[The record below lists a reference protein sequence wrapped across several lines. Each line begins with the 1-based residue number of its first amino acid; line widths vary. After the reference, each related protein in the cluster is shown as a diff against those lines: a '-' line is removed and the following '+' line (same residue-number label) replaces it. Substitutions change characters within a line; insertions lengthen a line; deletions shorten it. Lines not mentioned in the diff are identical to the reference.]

1 MVNQQNLHSKLE
13 LSLKPNIFFGDYPDR
28 LSDWSKIREIVNQE
42 QFPLDYLSKI
52 FFHCP
57 RTKTKT
63 DAFKKETWLDGWQL
77 IERNE
82 YDLFDICLLL
92 SYTIILTERFKNA
105 NILIHSCY
113 KTEFDPN
120 NRKFSYIIE
129 MENVFLDTHSMAKM
143 DKTMFDKTY
152 ILHYTTNIQE
162 TINIS
167 LN

>member
-1 MVNQQNLHSKLE
+1 MSQFKYE
-13 LSLKPNIFFGDYPDR
+13 ISLKPNLFYGSYPER
-28 LSDWSKIREIVNQE
+28 LKDWQHIRSIVNDLDE
-42 QFPLDYLSKI
+42 PIDYLLEVFKL
-52 FFHCP
+52 CP
-57 RTKTKT
+57 RTKTNT
-63 DAFKKETWLDGWQL
+63 DIYKKETWLTGWQL

-92 SYTIILTERFKNA
+92 SYTIILTEHFKNKDVM
-105 NILIHSCY
+105 IHSCY

-162 TINIS
+162 TINTN

>member
-1 MVNQQNLHSKLE
+1 MSQFKYE
-13 LSLKPNIFFGDYPDR
+13 ISLKPNIFYGSYPER
-28 LSDWSKIREIVNQE
+28 LKDWQHIRNIIND
-42 QFPLDYLSKI
+42 LDAPIEYLLEVFKL
-52 FFHCP
+52 CP
-57 RTKTKT
+57 RTKTNT
-63 DAFKKETWLDGWQL
+63 DIYKKDTWLTGWQL

-92 SYTIILTERFKNA
+92 SYTLLLTDNFKDNDVK
-105 NILIHSCY
+105 IHSCY
-113 KTEFDPN
+113 KTEFDSN

-152 ILHYTTNIQE
+152 ILHYTTTIQE
-162 TINIS
+162 TINTN

>member
-1 MVNQQNLHSKLE
+1 MSKYKLE
-13 LSLKPNIFFGDYPDR
+13 VSLKPNLFYGSYPER
-28 LSDWSKIREIVNQE
+28 LKDWQHIRSIVNDLDN
-42 QFPLDYLSKI
+42 PIDYLLEVFKL
-52 FFHCP
+52 CP
-57 RTKTKT
+57 RTKTET
-63 DAFKKETWLDGWQL
+63 DQYKKDTWLNGWQL

-92 SYTIILTERFKNA
+92 SYTIILTERFKSA

-113 KTEFDPN
+113 KTELDPN

-152 ILHYTTNIQE
+152 ILHYTTTIQE
-162 TINIS
+162 TINTN